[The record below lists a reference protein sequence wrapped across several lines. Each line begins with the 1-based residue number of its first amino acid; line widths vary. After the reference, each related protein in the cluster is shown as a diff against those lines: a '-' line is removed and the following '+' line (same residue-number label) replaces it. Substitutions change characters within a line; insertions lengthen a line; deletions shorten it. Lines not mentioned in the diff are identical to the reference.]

1 MTTQPVAPV
10 TNNAEPTS
18 NFEPTMTMQTNPLPF
33 QVTGANPM
41 TQRPATPDRLAD
53 AARNGGAGGFSAT
66 LNREMATRQ
75 PAAPAPQPA
84 AQPKPAQAPKPAT
97 ADKPATRE
105 PVRDGPTRSSIRP
118 QMHDGD
124 AKPTQATSS
133 STADAASDADEAAAA
148 AVAATTPVTDMFA
161 FLATLTQP
169 ANTGTSNAD
178 NAAAAAG
185 AAPVEAEDATASIAT
200 APVTDMLAFMASL
213 SQPAS
218 TAAMNTGAAAL
229 GATTEGDAQLTALE
243 TTLDNMKAVATG
255 ATDDTDAASGKA
267 QALSSGVQQAPAELR
282 TTQAPGTALPQGEQ
296 DVGQFQAQLRD
307 TQQQQLPVAEEAPAP
322 LAALQAQAQAQAGK
336 VDATGNPA
344 MPGDRIPARLGTQAW
359 DNQVSQRIVYMVG
372 KEQAAT
378 LTLNPPDLGPVQ
390 IVLNVTND
398 QATVAFS
405 SDQLDVRQALENA
418 LPRLREMMSESG
430 IALGNATV
438 DANVPDQRQQQQD
451 SDRRA
456 QGGQGGA
463 GGLTG
468 DGQDAAP
475 AVNEVAP
482 RTRTVSIGD
491 RGMVDLFA

>member
-1 MTTQPVAPV
+1 
-10 TNNAEPTS
+10 
-18 NFEPTMTMQTNPLPF
+18 MTMQTNTLPF
-33 QVTGANPM
+33 QITGANAT

-53 AARNGGAGGFSAT
+53 AARSSGTGGFSAT

-75 PAAPAPQPA
+75 PAAPPPQPA
-84 AQPKPAQAPKPAT
+84 AQPKPAQGPKPAN
-97 ADKPATRE
+97 ADKPANRD
-105 PVRDGPTRSSIRP
+105 PVRDGPTRSTIRP
-118 QMHDGD
+118 PMHDGD
-124 AKPTQATSS
+124 AKSTQAASS
-133 STADAASDADEAAAA
+133 NTADAASDADDAAAAEAAAA
-148 AVAATTPVTDMFA
+148 AAAATT
-161 FLATLTQP
+161 
-169 ANTGTSNAD
+169 
-178 NAAAAAG
+178 
-185 AAPVEAEDATASIAT
+185 
-200 APVTDMLAFMASL
+200 PVTDMLAFMASL

-218 TAAMNTGAAAL
+218 AAATISTDAAAAGAA
-229 GATTEGDAQLTALE
+229 TEGDAQLTALE
-243 TTLDNMKAVATG
+243 TALDNMKAMTTG
-255 ATDDTDAASGKA
+255 ATDDTDAAGGKG
-267 QALSSGVQQAPAELR
+267 QALASGVQQAPADLR

-307 TQQQQLPVAEEAPAP
+307 TQQQQQLPVAEEAPAP
-322 LAALQAQAQAQAGK
+322 LAALQAQAAR

-438 DANVPDQRQQQQD
+438 DANVPDQRQQQD

>member
-1 MTTQPVAPV
+1 
-10 TNNAEPTS
+10 
-18 NFEPTMTMQTNPLPF
+18 MTMQTNTLPF
-33 QVTGANPM
+33 QITGANAT

-53 AARNGGAGGFSAT
+53 AARSSGTGGFSAT

-75 PAAPAPQPA
+75 PAAPPQPA
-84 AQPKPAQAPKPAT
+84 TQPKPAQGPKPANT
-97 ADKPATRE
+97 DKPANRD
-105 PVRDGPTRSSIRP
+105 PVRDGPTRSTIRP
-118 QMHDGD
+118 PMHDGD
-124 AKPTQATSS
+124 AKSTQAASS
-133 STADAASDADEAAAA
+133 DAADAASDADDAAAAEAAAA
-148 AVAATTPVTDMFA
+148 AAAT
-161 FLATLTQP
+161 
-169 ANTGTSNAD
+169 
-178 NAAAAAG
+178 
-185 AAPVEAEDATASIAT
+185 
-200 APVTDMLAFMASL
+200 PVTDMLAFMASL
-213 SQPAS
+213 TQPAS
-218 TAAMNTGAAAL
+218 TAATTDAAAAGAA
-229 GATTEGDAQLTALE
+229 TEGDAQLTALE
-243 TTLDNMKAVATG
+243 TALDNMKAMT
-255 ATDDTDAASGKA
+255 TDDKDAGAGGKGQTLA
-267 QALSSGVQQAPAELR
+267 SGVQQAGAELR
-282 TTQAPGTALPQGEQ
+282 TTQAPGAALPQGEQ

-307 TQQQQLPVAEEAPAP
+307 TQQQQQLPVAEEAPAP
-322 LAALQAQAQAQAGK
+322 LAALQAQAAR

-344 MPGDRIPARLGTQAW
+344 LPGDRIPARLGTQAW

-438 DANVPDQRQQQQD
+438 DANVPDGRQQQQD

-456 QGGQGGA
+456 QRGQGGA

-468 DGQDAAP
+468 DGQDGAP

-482 RTRTVSIGD
+482 RTRTVSIGE

>member
-1 MTTQPVAPV
+1 
-10 TNNAEPTS
+10 
-18 NFEPTMTMQTNPLPF
+18 MTMQTNTLPF
-33 QVTGANPM
+33 QITGANAT

-53 AARNGGAGGFSAT
+53 AARNSGTGGFSAT

-75 PAAPAPQPA
+75 PAAPPPPPA
-84 AQPKPAQAPKPAT
+84 AQPKPAPGPKPA
-97 ADKPATRE
+97 APDKQTNRE
-105 PVRDGPTRSSIRP
+105 PVREGPTRSTIRP
-118 QMHDGD
+118 PMHDGD
-124 AKPTQATSS
+124 AKSTQAASS
-133 STADAASDADEAAAA
+133 STADAASDAEDAAAAEAAAA
-148 AVAATTPVTDMFA
+148 A
-161 FLATLTQP
+161 
-169 ANTGTSNAD
+169 
-178 NAAAAAG
+178 AAAAA
-185 AAPVEAEDATASIAT
+185 TT
-200 APVTDMLAFMASL
+200 PVTDMLAFMASL

-218 TAAMNTGAAAL
+218 AAATVSTDAAAA
-229 GATTEGDAQLTALE
+229 GTATEGDAQLTALE
-243 TTLDNMKAVATG
+243 TALDNMKAMTTG
-255 ATDDTDAASGKA
+255 ATDDMDAAGGKG
-267 QALSSGVQQAPAELR
+267 QAPASGVQQAPAELR
-282 TTQAPGTALPQGEQ
+282 TTQAPGAALPQGEQ
-296 DVGQFQAQLRD
+296 AVGQFQAQLRD
-307 TQQQQLPVAEEAPAP
+307 TQQQQQQLPVAEEAPAP
-322 LAALQAQAQAQAGK
+322 LAALQAQAAK

-438 DANVPDQRQQQQD
+438 DANVPDGRQQQQD
-451 SDRRA
+451 NDRRA

>member
-1 MTTQPVAPV
+1 MQPVAPV

-18 NFEPTMTMQTNPLPF
+18 IVESTMTMQTNTLPF
-33 QVTGANPM
+33 QITGANA
-41 TQRPATPDRLAD
+41 TAQRPATPDRLAD
-53 AARNGGAGGFSAT
+53 AARSSGTGGFSAT

-75 PAAPAPQPA
+75 PATPPPQPA
-84 AQPKPAQAPKPAT
+84 AQPKPAQGPKPAT
-97 ADKPATRE
+97 ADKPTNRD
-105 PVRDGPTRSSIRP
+105 PVRDGPTRSTIRP
-118 QMHDGD
+118 PMHDGD
-124 AKPTQATSS
+124 AKSTQAASS
-133 STADAASDADEAAAA
+133 STADAASDAEDAAAAEAAAA
-148 AVAATTPVTDMFA
+148 A
-161 FLATLTQP
+161 
-169 ANTGTSNAD
+169 
-178 NAAAAAG
+178 AAAAA
-185 AAPVEAEDATASIAT
+185 TT
-200 APVTDMLAFMASL
+200 PVTDMLAFMASL

-218 TAAMNTGAAAL
+218 AAATVSTDAAAA
-229 GATTEGDAQLTALE
+229 GTTTEGDAQLTALE
-243 TTLDNMKAVATG
+243 TALDNMKAMTTG
-255 ATDDTDAASGKA
+255 ATDDTDAAGGKG
-267 QALSSGVQQAPAELR
+267 QALASGVQQTPADLR
-282 TTQAPGTALPQGEQ
+282 TTQAPGAALPQGEQ

-307 TQQQQLPVAEEAPAP
+307 TQQQHQQQQLPVAEEAPAP
-322 LAALQAQAQAQAGK
+322 LAALQAQAAK

-456 QGGQGGA
+456 QGGQRGA

>member
-1 MTTQPVAPV
+1 
-10 TNNAEPTS
+10 
-18 NFEPTMTMQTNPLPF
+18 MTMQTNTLPF
-33 QVTGANPM
+33 QITGANAT

-53 AARNGGAGGFSAT
+53 AARNGGTGGFSAT

-84 AQPKPAQAPKPAT
+84 AQPKPAQGPKPAN
-97 ADKPATRE
+97 ADKPANRD
-105 PVRDGPTRSSIRP
+105 PVRDGPTRSTIRP
-118 QMHDGD
+118 PMHDGD
-124 AKPTQATSS
+124 AKSTQGASS
-133 STADAASDADEAAAA
+133 NTADAASDADDAAAAEAAAA
-148 AVAATTPVTDMFA
+148 AAAATT
-161 FLATLTQP
+161 
-169 ANTGTSNAD
+169 
-178 NAAAAAG
+178 
-185 AAPVEAEDATASIAT
+185 
-200 APVTDMLAFMASL
+200 PVTDMLAFMASL

-218 TAAMNTGAAAL
+218 AAATISTDAAAAGAA
-229 GATTEGDAQLTALE
+229 TEGDAQLTALE
-243 TTLDNMKAVATG
+243 TALDNMKAMTTG
-255 ATDDTDAASGKA
+255 ATDDTDAAGGKG
-267 QALSSGVQQAPAELR
+267 QALASGVQQASADLR

-296 DVGQFQAQLRD
+296 DVGQFQAQLRE
-307 TQQQQLPVAEEAPAP
+307 TQQQQQLPVADEAPAP
-322 LAALQAQAQAQAGK
+322 LAALQAQAAK

-451 SDRRA
+451 SERRA

>member
-18 NFEPTMTMQTNPLPF
+18 NFEPTMTMQTNTLPF

-53 AARNGGAGGFSAT
+53 AARGTGAFSAT

-75 PAAPAPQPA
+75 PAATPPPPAS
-84 AQPKPAQAPKPAT
+84 QPKPAQGPKPAT

-118 QMHDGD
+118 PMHDGD
-124 AKPTQATSS
+124 AKPTQATSGNA
-133 STADAASDADEAAAA
+133 ADGATDADEAAAA
-148 AVAATTPVTDMFA
+148 E
-161 FLATLTQP
+161 
-169 ANTGTSNAD
+169 
-178 NAAAAAG
+178 AAAAA
-185 AAPVEAEDATASIAT
+185 AAATT
-200 APVTDMLAFMASL
+200 PVTDMLAFMASL
-213 SQPAS
+213 TQPAG
-218 TAAMNTGAAAL
+218 TAADTDAAAAGAA
-229 GATTEGDAQLTALE
+229 TEGDAQLTALE
-243 TTLDNMKAVATG
+243 TALDNMKAMT
-255 ATDDTDAASGKA
+255 TDDKGASAGGKGQTLASG
-267 QALSSGVQQAPAELR
+267 VPQAPAELR
-282 TTQAPGTALPQGEQ
+282 TTQTTAAALPQGEQ

-322 LAALQAQAQAQAGK
+322 LAALQAQATK
-336 VDATGNPA
+336 VDATGNPV

>member
-1 MTTQPVAPV
+1 
-10 TNNAEPTS
+10 
-18 NFEPTMTMQTNPLPF
+18 MTMQTNTLPF
-33 QVTGANPM
+33 QITGANA
-41 TQRPATPDRLAD
+41 TAQRPATPDRLAD
-53 AARNGGAGGFSAT
+53 AARSSGTGGFSAT

-75 PAAPAPQPA
+75 PAAPPPPA
-84 AQPKPAQAPKPAT
+84 AQPKPAPGPKPA
-97 ADKPATRE
+97 APDKQTNRE
-105 PVRDGPTRSSIRP
+105 PVREGPTRSTIRP
-118 QMHDGD
+118 PMHDGD
-124 AKPTQATSS
+124 AKSTQAASS
-133 STADAASDADEAAAA
+133 STADAASDADDAAAAEAAAA
-148 AVAATTPVTDMFA
+148 AAAATT
-161 FLATLTQP
+161 
-169 ANTGTSNAD
+169 
-178 NAAAAAG
+178 
-185 AAPVEAEDATASIAT
+185 
-200 APVTDMLAFMASL
+200 PVTDMLAFMASL

-218 TAAMNTGAAAL
+218 TAATVSTDAAAAGAAT
-229 GATTEGDAQLTALE
+229 GGDAQLTALE
-243 TTLDNMKAVATG
+243 TALDNMQTMAAG
-255 ATDDTDAASGKA
+255 ATVTPDAADATDASTSGTSKG
-267 QALSSGVQQAPAELR
+267 QAPASGVQQAPAELR
-282 TTQAPGTALPQGEQ
+282 TTQAPGAALPQGEQ
-296 DVGQFQAQLRD
+296 AVGQFQAQLRD
-307 TQQQQLPVAEEAPAP
+307 TQQQQQQLPVAEEAPAP
-322 LAALQAQAQAQAGK
+322 LAALQAQAAK

-438 DANVPDQRQQQQD
+438 DANVPDGRQQQQD

-463 GGLTG
+463 SGLTG

-475 AVNEVAP
+475 ALNEVAP

>member
-1 MTTQPVAPV
+1 
-10 TNNAEPTS
+10 
-18 NFEPTMTMQTNPLPF
+18 MTMQTNTLPF
-33 QVTGANPM
+33 QITGANA
-41 TQRPATPDRLAD
+41 TAQRPATPDRLTD
-53 AARNGGAGGFSAT
+53 AARSGGTGGFSAT

-75 PAAPAPQPA
+75 PAAPPQPA
-84 AQPKPAQAPKPAT
+84 TQPKPAQGPKPA
-97 ADKPATRE
+97 APDKPANRD
-105 PVRDGPTRSSIRP
+105 PVRDGPTRSTIRP
-118 QMHDGD
+118 PMHDGD
-124 AKPTQATSS
+124 AKSTQAASS
-133 STADAASDADEAAAA
+133 STADAASDAEDAAAAEAAAA
-148 AVAATTPVTDMFA
+148 AAAATT
-161 FLATLTQP
+161 
-169 ANTGTSNAD
+169 
-178 NAAAAAG
+178 
-185 AAPVEAEDATASIAT
+185 
-200 APVTDMLAFMASL
+200 PVTDMLAFMASL

-218 TAAMNTGAAAL
+218 NAATVSTDAAAA
-229 GATTEGDAQLTALE
+229 GAVTESDAQLTALE
-243 TTLDNMKAVATG
+243 TALDNMKGMATG
-255 ATDDTDAASGKA
+255 ATDDNDAASGKG
-267 QALSSGVQQAPAELR
+267 QALASGVQQTSADLR
-282 TTQAPGTALPQGEQ
+282 TTQGANAALPQGEQ

-322 LAALQAQAQAQAGK
+322 LAALQAQAAK
-336 VDATGNPA
+336 LDATGNPA

-438 DANVPDQRQQQQD
+438 DANVPDGRQQQQD
-451 SDRRA
+451 SERRA
-456 QGGQGGA
+456 QGGQRGA

-468 DGQDAAP
+468 DGQDGAP

>member
-1 MTTQPVAPV
+1 MQPVAPV

-18 NFEPTMTMQTNPLPF
+18 IVESTMTMQTNTLPF
-33 QVTGANPM
+33 QITGANA
-41 TQRPATPDRLAD
+41 TAQRPATPDRLAD
-53 AARNGGAGGFSAT
+53 AARSGGSGGFSAT

-75 PAAPAPQPA
+75 PAAPSPQPA
-84 AQPKPAQAPKPAT
+84 AQPKPAQGPKPASP
-97 ADKPATRE
+97 DKPANRE
-105 PVRDGPTRSSIRP
+105 PVREGPTRSTIRP
-118 QMHDGD
+118 PMHDGD
-124 AKPTQATSS
+124 AKSAQAASS
-133 STADAASDADEAAAA
+133 STADAASDADDAAAAEAAAA
-148 AVAATTPVTDMFA
+148 AAAATT
-161 FLATLTQP
+161 
-169 ANTGTSNAD
+169 
-178 NAAAAAG
+178 
-185 AAPVEAEDATASIAT
+185 
-200 APVTDMLAFMASL
+200 PVTDMLAFMASL
-213 SQPAS
+213 SQPVN
-218 TAAMNTGAAAL
+218 TAATVSADAGAA
-229 GATTEGDAQLTALE
+229 TEGDAQLTALE
-243 TTLDNMKAVATG
+243 TALDNMKAMTTG
-255 ATDDTDAASGKA
+255 ATDATDDTGTAGGKGQTLA
-267 QALSSGVQQAPAELR
+267 SGVQQAPAELR
-282 TTQAPGTALPQGEQ
+282 TTQAPGTAPPQGEQ
-296 DVGQFQAQLRD
+296 DVGQFQAQLRE
-307 TQQQQLPVAEEAPAP
+307 TGQQPLPVAEEAPAP
-322 LAALQAQAQAQAGK
+322 LAALQAQAAR

-451 SDRRA
+451 SERRA

>member
-1 MTTQPVAPV
+1 
-10 TNNAEPTS
+10 
-18 NFEPTMTMQTNPLPF
+18 MTMQTNTLPF
-33 QVTGANPM
+33 QITGANA
-41 TQRPATPDRLAD
+41 TAQRPATPDRLAD
-53 AARNGGAGGFSAT
+53 AARSSGTGGFSAT

-75 PAAPAPQPA
+75 PVAPPQPA
-84 AQPKPAQAPKPAT
+84 AQPKPAQGPKPA
-97 ADKPATRE
+97 APDKQTNRE
-105 PVRDGPTRSSIRP
+105 PVREGPTRSTIRP
-118 QMHDGD
+118 PMHDGD
-124 AKPTQATSS
+124 AKSTQAASS
-133 STADAASDADEAAAA
+133 STADAASDAEDAAAAEAAAA
-148 AVAATTPVTDMFA
+148 AAAATT
-161 FLATLTQP
+161 
-169 ANTGTSNAD
+169 
-178 NAAAAAG
+178 
-185 AAPVEAEDATASIAT
+185 
-200 APVTDMLAFMASL
+200 PVTDMLAFMASL

-218 TAAMNTGAAAL
+218 AAATVSTDAAAAGAA
-229 GATTEGDAQLTALE
+229 TEGDAQLTALE
-243 TTLDNMKAVATG
+243 TALDNMKAMTTG
-255 ATDDTDAASGKA
+255 ATDDTDAAGGKG
-267 QALSSGVQQAPAELR
+267 QALASGVQQTPADLR
-282 TTQAPGTALPQGEQ
+282 TTQTPGAALPQGEQ

-307 TQQQQLPVAEEAPAP
+307 TQQQQQQLPVAEEAPAP
-322 LAALQAQAQAQAGK
+322 LAALQAQAVK
-336 VDATGNPA
+336 VDAMGNPG

-418 LPRLREMMSESG
+418 LPRLREMMSENG

-438 DANVPDQRQQQQD
+438 DANVPDGRQQQQD

-456 QGGQGGA
+456 QGGQRGA

>member
-1 MTTQPVAPV
+1 
-10 TNNAEPTS
+10 
-18 NFEPTMTMQTNPLPF
+18 MTMQTNTLPF
-33 QVTGANPM
+33 QITGANAT

-53 AARNGGAGGFSAT
+53 AARSSGTGGFSAT

-75 PAAPAPQPA
+75 PVAPPQPA
-84 AQPKPAQAPKPAT
+84 AQPKPAQGQKPA
-97 ADKPATRE
+97 APDKPANRD
-105 PVRDGPTRSSIRP
+105 PVRDGPTRSTIRP
-118 QMHDGD
+118 PMHDGD
-124 AKPTQATSS
+124 AKSTQAASS
-133 STADAASDADEAAAA
+133 STADAASDADDAAAAEAAAA
-148 AVAATTPVTDMFA
+148 AAAATT
-161 FLATLTQP
+161 
-169 ANTGTSNAD
+169 
-178 NAAAAAG
+178 
-185 AAPVEAEDATASIAT
+185 
-200 APVTDMLAFMASL
+200 PVTDMLAFMASL

-218 TAAMNTGAAAL
+218 NATTVSTDAAAAGAA
-229 GATTEGDAQLTALE
+229 TESDAQLTALE
-243 TTLDNMKAVATG
+243 TALDNMKGMATG
-255 ATDDTDAASGKA
+255 ATDDTDAASGKG
-267 QALSSGVQQAPAELR
+267 QALASGVQQTSTDLR
-282 TTQAPGTALPQGEQ
+282 TTQAAGAALPQGEQ
-296 DVGQFQAQLRD
+296 DVGQFQAQLRE

-322 LAALQAQAQAQAGK
+322 LAALQAQAAK
-336 VDATGNPA
+336 LDATGNPA

-438 DANVPDQRQQQQD
+438 DANVPDGRQQQQD
-451 SDRRA
+451 SERRA
-456 QGGQGGA
+456 QGGQRGA

-482 RTRTVSIGD
+482 RTRTVSLGD

>member
-1 MTTQPVAPV
+1 MQHVAPV

-18 NFEPTMTMQTNPLPF
+18 IVESTMTMQTNTLPF
-33 QVTGANPM
+33 QITGANA
-41 TQRPATPDRLAD
+41 TAQRPVTPDRLAD
-53 AARNGGAGGFSAT
+53 AARSSGTSGFSAT

-84 AQPKPAQAPKPAT
+84 TQPKPAQGPKPA
-97 ADKPATRE
+97 APDKPANRE
-105 PVRDGPTRSSIRP
+105 PVREGPTRSTIRP
-118 QMHDGD
+118 PMHDGD
-124 AKPTQATSS
+124 AKSTQAASS
-133 STADAASDADEAAAA
+133 STADAASDAEDAAAAEAAAA
-148 AVAATTPVTDMFA
+148 AAAATT
-161 FLATLTQP
+161 
-169 ANTGTSNAD
+169 
-178 NAAAAAG
+178 
-185 AAPVEAEDATASIAT
+185 
-200 APVTDMLAFMASL
+200 PVTDMLAFMASL

-218 TAAMNTGAAAL
+218 TAATVSTDAAAAGAA
-229 GATTEGDAQLTALE
+229 TEGDAQLTALE
-243 TTLDNMKAVATG
+243 TALDNMKAVATG
-255 ATDDTDAASGKA
+255 ATDDTDAASGKGQTLA
-267 QALSSGVQQAPAELR
+267 SGVQQASADLR
-282 TTQAPGTALPQGEQ
+282 TTQAPGAALPQGEQ
-296 DVGQFQAQLRD
+296 DVGQFQAQLRE
-307 TQQQQLPVAEEAPAP
+307 TQQQQQQLPVAEEAPAP
-322 LAALQAQAQAQAGK
+322 LAALQAQAAK

-456 QGGQGGA
+456 QGGQRGA

-475 AVNEVAP
+475 ALNEVAP

>member
-1 MTTQPVAPV
+1 
-10 TNNAEPTS
+10 
-18 NFEPTMTMQTNPLPF
+18 MTMQTNTLPF
-33 QVTGANPM
+33 QITGANA
-41 TQRPATPDRLAD
+41 TAQRPATPDRVAD
-53 AARNGGAGGFSAT
+53 AARSSGSGGFSAT

-75 PAAPAPQPA
+75 PAAPPPPA
-84 AQPKPAQAPKPAT
+84 ALQPKPAPGPKPAT
-97 ADKPATRE
+97 PDKPANRE
-105 PVRDGPTRSSIRP
+105 PVRDGPTRSTIRP
-118 QMHDGD
+118 PMHDGD
-124 AKPTQATSS
+124 AKSTQAASS
-133 STADAASDADEAAAA
+133 STADAASDAEDAAAAEAAAA
-148 AVAATTPVTDMFA
+148 A
-161 FLATLTQP
+161 
-169 ANTGTSNAD
+169 
-178 NAAAAAG
+178 AAAAA
-185 AAPVEAEDATASIAT
+185 TT
-200 APVTDMLAFMASL
+200 PVTDMLAFMASL

-218 TAAMNTGAAAL
+218 TAATVSTDAATAGAA
-229 GATTEGDAQLTALE
+229 TEGDAQLTALE
-243 TTLDNMKAVATG
+243 TALDNMKAMTTGATG
-255 ATDDTDAASGKA
+255 ATDATDATDDTGVAGGKG
-267 QALSSGVQQAPAELR
+267 QAPTSGVQQASAELR
-282 TTQAPGTALPQGEQ
+282 TTQAPGAALPQGEQ

-307 TQQQQLPVAEEAPAP
+307 TQQQQQQQQLPVAEEAPAP
-322 LAALQAQAQAQAGK
+322 LAALQAQAAK

-456 QGGQGGA
+456 QGGQRGA

>member
-1 MTTQPVAPV
+1 
-10 TNNAEPTS
+10 
-18 NFEPTMTMQTNPLPF
+18 MTMQTNTLPF
-33 QVTGANPM
+33 QITGANAT

-53 AARNGGAGGFSAT
+53 AARSSGTGGFSAT

-75 PAAPAPQPA
+75 PAAQPPQPA
-84 AQPKPAQAPKPAT
+84 AQPKPAQGPKPA
-97 ADKPATRE
+97 APDKQTNRE
-105 PVRDGPTRSSIRP
+105 PVREGPTRSTIRP
-118 QMHDGD
+118 PMHDGD
-124 AKPTQATSS
+124 AKSTQAASS
-133 STADAASDADEAAAA
+133 NTADAASDAEDAAAAEAAAA
-148 AVAATTPVTDMFA
+148 A
-161 FLATLTQP
+161 
-169 ANTGTSNAD
+169 
-178 NAAAAAG
+178 AAAAA
-185 AAPVEAEDATASIAT
+185 TT
-200 APVTDMLAFMASL
+200 PVTDMLAFMASL

-218 TAAMNTGAAAL
+218 NAATVSTDAAAAGAA
-229 GATTEGDAQLTALE
+229 TEGDAQLTALE
-243 TTLDNMKAVATG
+243 TALDNMKAVATG
-255 ATDDTDAASGKA
+255 ATDDTDAASGKG
-267 QALSSGVQQAPAELR
+267 QALASGVQQALADLR
-282 TTQAPGTALPQGEQ
+282 TTQAPGAALPQGEQ
-296 DVGQFQAQLRD
+296 DAGQFQAQLRD
-307 TQQQQLPVAEEAPAP
+307 TQQQQQQQLPVAEEAPAP
-322 LAALQAQAQAQAGK
+322 LAALQAQAAK

-438 DANVPDQRQQQQD
+438 DANVPDGRQQQQD

-456 QGGQGGA
+456 QGGQRGA
-463 GGLTG
+463 VGLTG

>member
-1 MTTQPVAPV
+1 
-10 TNNAEPTS
+10 
-18 NFEPTMTMQTNPLPF
+18 MTMQTNTLPF
-33 QVTGANPM
+33 QITGANA
-41 TQRPATPDRLAD
+41 TAQRPAMPDRLAD
-53 AARNGGAGGFSAT
+53 AARSSGTGGFSAT

-75 PAAPAPQPA
+75 PAAPPPPA
-84 AQPKPAQAPKPAT
+84 AQPKPAPGPKPA
-97 ADKPATRE
+97 APDKQTNRE
-105 PVRDGPTRSSIRP
+105 PVREGPTRSTIRP
-118 QMHDGD
+118 PMHDGD
-124 AKPTQATSS
+124 AKSTQAASS
-133 STADAASDADEAAAA
+133 STADAASDADDAAAAEAAAA
-148 AVAATTPVTDMFA
+148 A
-161 FLATLTQP
+161 
-169 ANTGTSNAD
+169 
-178 NAAAAAG
+178 AAAAA
-185 AAPVEAEDATASIAT
+185 TT
-200 APVTDMLAFMASL
+200 PVTDMLAFMASL

-218 TAAMNTGAAAL
+218 TAATVSTDAAAADA
-229 GATTEGDAQLTALE
+229 ATPGDAQLTALE
-243 TTLDNMKAVATG
+243 TALDNMQTMAAG
-255 ATDDTDAASGKA
+255 ATVTPDAADATDASTSGTSKG
-267 QALSSGVQQAPAELR
+267 QAPASGVQQAPAELR
-282 TTQAPGTALPQGEQ
+282 TTQAPGAALPQGEQ
-296 DVGQFQAQLRD
+296 AVGQFQAQLRD
-307 TQQQQLPVAEEAPAP
+307 TQQQQQQLPVAEEAPAP
-322 LAALQAQAQAQAGK
+322 LAALQAQAAK

-438 DANVPDQRQQQQD
+438 DANVPDGRQQQQD

-456 QGGQGGA
+456 QGGQRGA

>member
-1 MTTQPVAPV
+1 
-10 TNNAEPTS
+10 
-18 NFEPTMTMQTNPLPF
+18 MTMQTNTLPF
-33 QVTGANPM
+33 QITGANAT

-53 AARNGGAGGFSAT
+53 AARSSGTGGFSAT

-75 PAAPAPQPA
+75 PATPPQQPA
-84 AQPKPAQAPKPAT
+84 AQPKPAQGPKPAT
-97 ADKPATRE
+97 ADKPANRE
-105 PVRDGPTRSSIRP
+105 PVREGPTRSTIRP
-118 QMHDGD
+118 PMHDGD
-124 AKPTQATSS
+124 AKSTQAASS
-133 STADAASDADEAAAA
+133 STADAASDAEDAAAAEAAAA
-148 AVAATTPVTDMFA
+148 AAAATT
-161 FLATLTQP
+161 
-169 ANTGTSNAD
+169 
-178 NAAAAAG
+178 
-185 AAPVEAEDATASIAT
+185 
-200 APVTDMLAFMASL
+200 PVTDMLAFMASL

-218 TAAMNTGAAAL
+218 TAATVSTDAAAA

-243 TTLDNMKAVATG
+243 TALDNMKAMTTG
-255 ATDDTDAASGKA
+255 ATDDTDAASGKG
-267 QALSSGVQQAPAELR
+267 QALASGVQQASADLR
-282 TTQAPGTALPQGEQ
+282 TTQAPGAALPQGEQ
-296 DVGQFQAQLRD
+296 DAGQFQAQLRD
-307 TQQQQLPVAEEAPAP
+307 TQQQQQQLPVAEEAPAP
-322 LAALQAQAQAQAGK
+322 LAALQAQAAK

-456 QGGQGGA
+456 QGGQRGA

>member
-118 QMHDGD
+118 PMHDGD

-133 STADAASDADEAAAA
+133 STADAASDADDAAAADAAAA
-148 AVAATTPVTDMFA
+148 A
-161 FLATLTQP
+161 
-169 ANTGTSNAD
+169 
-178 NAAAAAG
+178 AAAAA
-185 AAPVEAEDATASIAT
+185 TT
-200 APVTDMLAFMASL
+200 PVTDMLAFMASL
-213 SQPAS
+213 TQPAS
-218 TAAMNTGAAAL
+218 TATVVTTDAAATGAA
-229 GATTEGDAQLTALE
+229 TEADAQLTALD
-243 TTLDNMKAVATG
+243 TALDNLKAMTTG
-255 ATDDTDAASGKA
+255 ASDDADASAGGKG
-267 QALSSGVQQAPAELR
+267 QALASGVQQAPAELR

-322 LAALQAQAQAQAGK
+322 LAALQAQAQAGK

>member
-1 MTTQPVAPV
+1 
-10 TNNAEPTS
+10 
-18 NFEPTMTMQTNPLPF
+18 MTMQTNILPF
-33 QVTGANPM
+33 QITGANA
-41 TQRPATPDRLAD
+41 TAQRPATPDRLAD
-53 AARNGGAGGFSAT
+53 AARSGGSGGFSAT

-75 PAAPAPQPA
+75 PAAAPPQPA
-84 AQPKPAQAPKPAT
+84 AQPKPAQGPKPAG
-97 ADKPATRE
+97 ADKPANRE
-105 PVRDGPTRSSIRP
+105 PVREGPTRSTIRP
-118 QMHDGD
+118 PMHDGD
-124 AKPTQATSS
+124 TKSTQAASS
-133 STADAASDADEAAAA
+133 STADAASDADDAAAAEAAAA
-148 AVAATTPVTDMFA
+148 AAAATT
-161 FLATLTQP
+161 
-169 ANTGTSNAD
+169 
-178 NAAAAAG
+178 
-185 AAPVEAEDATASIAT
+185 
-200 APVTDMLAFMASL
+200 PVTDMLAFMASL

-218 TAAMNTGAAAL
+218 NAATVSTDAAGAA
-229 GATTEGDAQLTALE
+229 TEGDAQLTALE
-243 TTLDNMKAVATG
+243 TALDNMKAVATG
-255 ATDDTDAASGKA
+255 ATDDTDAASGKG
-267 QALSSGVQQAPAELR
+267 QALASGVQQTPADLR
-282 TTQAPGTALPQGEQ
+282 TTQAPGAALPQGEQ

-307 TQQQQLPVAEEAPAP
+307 TQQQQQQLPVAEEAPAP
-322 LAALQAQAQAQAGK
+322 LAALQAQAAK

-451 SDRRA
+451 SERRA
-456 QGGQGGA
+456 QGGQGGT

-468 DGQDAAP
+468 EGQDGAP

>member
-1 MTTQPVAPV
+1 
-10 TNNAEPTS
+10 
-18 NFEPTMTMQTNPLPF
+18 MTMQTNTLPF
-33 QVTGANPM
+33 QITGANA
-41 TQRPATPDRLAD
+41 TAQRPATPDRLAD
-53 AARNGGAGGFSAT
+53 AARSSGTGGFSAT

-75 PAAPAPQPA
+75 PAAPPQPA
-84 AQPKPAQAPKPAT
+84 AQPKPAQGPKPGN
-97 ADKPATRE
+97 ADKPANRD
-105 PVRDGPTRSSIRP
+105 PVRDGPTRSTIRP
-118 QMHDGD
+118 PMHDGD
-124 AKPTQATSS
+124 AKPTQAASS
-133 STADAASDADEAAAA
+133 STADAASDADDAAAAEAAAA
-148 AVAATTPVTDMFA
+148 AAAATT
-161 FLATLTQP
+161 
-169 ANTGTSNAD
+169 
-178 NAAAAAG
+178 
-185 AAPVEAEDATASIAT
+185 
-200 APVTDMLAFMASL
+200 PVTDMLAFMASL

-218 TAAMNTGAAAL
+218 TAATISTDAAAAGAA
-229 GATTEGDAQLTALE
+229 TEGDAQLTALE
-243 TTLDNMKAVATG
+243 TALDNMKAMTTG
-255 ATDDTDAASGKA
+255 ATDDTDAAGGKG
-267 QALSSGVQQAPAELR
+267 QALASGVQQAPADLR

-296 DVGQFQAQLRD
+296 DVGQFQAQLRE

-322 LAALQAQAQAQAGK
+322 LAALQAQAAK

-359 DNQVSQRIVYMVG
+359 DNQISQRIVYMVG

-468 DGQDAAP
+468 DSQDAAP

>member
-1 MTTQPVAPV
+1 
-10 TNNAEPTS
+10 
-18 NFEPTMTMQTNPLPF
+18 MTMQTNTLPF
-33 QVTGANPM
+33 QITGANA
-41 TQRPATPDRLAD
+41 TAQRPATPDRLAD
-53 AARNGGAGGFSAT
+53 AARSSGSGGFSAT

-75 PAAPAPQPA
+75 PAAAPPQPA
-84 AQPKPAQAPKPAT
+84 AQPKPAQGPKPAGT
-97 ADKPATRE
+97 DKPANRE
-105 PVRDGPTRSSIRP
+105 PVREGPTRSTIRP
-118 QMHDGD
+118 PMHDGD
-124 AKPTQATSS
+124 AKPTQTASS
-133 STADAASDADEAAAA
+133 STADAASDAEDAAAAEAAAA
-148 AVAATTPVTDMFA
+148 A
-161 FLATLTQP
+161 
-169 ANTGTSNAD
+169 
-178 NAAAAAG
+178 AAAAA
-185 AAPVEAEDATASIAT
+185 TT
-200 APVTDMLAFMASL
+200 PVTDMLAFMASL

-218 TAAMNTGAAAL
+218 AAATVSTDAAAAGAA
-229 GATTEGDAQLTALE
+229 TEGDAQLTALE
-243 TTLDNMKAVATG
+243 TALDNMKAVATG
-255 ATDDTDAASGKA
+255 ATDATDDTGAAGGKG
-267 QALSSGVQQAPAELR
+267 QALASGVQQTSADLR
-282 TTQAPGTALPQGEQ
+282 TTQTPGAALPQGEQ
-296 DVGQFQAQLRD
+296 DVGQFQAQLRE
-307 TQQQQLPVAEEAPAP
+307 TQQQQQQLPVAEEAPAP
-322 LAALQAQAQAQAGK
+322 LAALQAQAAK
-336 VDATGNPA
+336 LDATGNPA

-451 SDRRA
+451 SERRA
-456 QGGQGGA
+456 QAGQGGT

-468 DGQDAAP
+468 DGQDGAP

>member
-1 MTTQPVAPV
+1 
-10 TNNAEPTS
+10 
-18 NFEPTMTMQTNPLPF
+18 MTMQTNTLPF
-33 QVTGANPM
+33 QITGANAT

-53 AARNGGAGGFSAT
+53 AARNGGTGGFSAT

-84 AQPKPAQAPKPAT
+84 AQPKPAQGPKPAN
-97 ADKPATRE
+97 ADKPANRD
-105 PVRDGPTRSSIRP
+105 PVRDGPTRSTIRP
-118 QMHDGD
+118 PMHDGD
-124 AKPTQATSS
+124 AKSTQAASS
-133 STADAASDADEAAAA
+133 NTADAASDADDAAAAEAAAA
-148 AVAATTPVTDMFA
+148 AATT
-161 FLATLTQP
+161 
-169 ANTGTSNAD
+169 
-178 NAAAAAG
+178 
-185 AAPVEAEDATASIAT
+185 
-200 APVTDMLAFMASL
+200 PVTDMLAFMASL

-218 TAAMNTGAAAL
+218 SAATVSTDAAAA
-229 GATTEGDAQLTALE
+229 GASTEGDAQLTALE
-243 TTLDNMKAVATG
+243 TALDNMKAMTTG
-255 ATDDTDAASGKA
+255 ATDDTDAAGGKG
-267 QALSSGVQQAPAELR
+267 QALASGVQQASADLR
-282 TTQAPGTALPQGEQ
+282 TAQAPGAALPQGEQ
-296 DVGQFQAQLRD
+296 DVGQFQAQLRE
-307 TQQQQLPVAEEAPAP
+307 TQQQQQLPVADEAPAP
-322 LAALQAQAQAQAGK
+322 LAALQAQAAK

-451 SDRRA
+451 SERRA